1 MKIRAA
7 NPDDHAAIC
16 EIHRLAFSA
25 SDLGY
30 HGEAELVCA
39 LHRDRDAVCS
49 LVAEADGRLKGH
61 VLFSRMNVEAD
72 GRALRA
78 AALGP
83 VSVLPDV
90 QRSGIGA
97 SLIDAGLME
106 LRTDGV
112 QISFVL
118 GHPGYYPR
126 FGYLA
131 ELAIPYESPFAGP
144 HFMAVQLDSSLAVPQ
159 RGKAEYAPA
168 FSRMG

>member
-1 MKIRAA
+1 MIIRVV
-7 NPDDHAAIC
+7 NPDDYASIG
-16 EIHRLAFSA
+16 EIHRLAFST

-30 HGEAELVCA
+30 NGEAELVSA
-39 LHRDRDAVCS
+39 LHDDGDAVCS

-61 VLFSRMNVEAD
+61 VLFSRMTVQAD
-72 GRALRA
+72 SRALRA

-83 VSVLPDV
+83 ISILPDA

-97 SLIDAGLME
+97 SLIEEGLMR
-106 LRTDGV
+106 LKADGF

-118 GHPGYYPR
+118 GHPAYYPR

-131 ELAIPYESPFAGP
+131 ELAFPYQSSFAGP

-159 RGKAEYAPA
+159 SGKAEYAPA
-168 FSRMG
+168 FMRMG